1 MFEAVLLGRSPEC
14 WIKDLSTKYSATVD
28 LIDIKPLEG
37 EDGVQ
42 ELFEINVQPDL
53 ADSLLDDLNQ
63 ARLTEGLEFTRP
75 SEGRIYG
82 SFTVRCGQSCKA
94 FIESRSFLTS
104 ARCRPD
110 CTVEWTVRGAGY
122 AYKDLME
129 RLDRDDLDLELRSI
143 STLKVDNPL
152 TARQTTLLII
162 AIERGFFDFPR
173 GISLRQLARETG
185 VSTASLS
192 ETLRRAQRNAL
203 NEYLRGKIRPRKKLA
218 RT

>member
-1 MFEAVLLGRSPEC
+1 M
-14 WIKDLSTKYSATVD
+14 
-28 LIDIKPLEG
+28 
-37 EDGVQ
+37 
-42 ELFEINVQPDL
+42 
-53 ADSLLDDLNQ
+53 
-63 ARLTEGLEFTRP
+63 
-75 SEGRIYG
+75 
-82 SFTVRCGQSCKA
+82 
-94 FIESRSFLTS
+94 TS

-143 STLKVDNPL
+143 STLKVDSPL